1 VKSGLAVNMLRQ
13 GTHASTAAVAA
24 VGLIALPAALAT
36 GHGATGHGAATQ
48 AGQAPR
54 LAISVSDG
62 KLAARAGQSLTY
74 TIRLSNTGTAT
85 ATRLKVT
92 QTMSPG
98 LMVTG
103 ASAGAARGP
112 GWVAWSATVP
122 AGGARAFRVTARVA
136 RTPAR
141 VLRLAAVACAGLAGR
156 PPLVCAA
163 HLDRLPA
170 AQAGHAREAAQ
181 ARHAVLSGPLAA
193 AGLCLLAVCIAALLR
208 GVFRRRGRREPAEQ
222 IESISE
228 KVD

>member
-1 VKSGLAVNMLRQ
+1 MLRH
-13 GTHASTAAVAA
+13 GTYARTTAVAA
-24 VGLIALPAALAT
+24 AGLIALPAALAT
-36 GHGATGHGAATQ
+36 GHDATGHDAAGQ
-48 AGQAPR
+48 AGQAPPR

-62 KLAARAGQSLTY
+62 KVATRAGQSLTY

-98 LMVTG
+98 LMVIG

-122 AGGARAFRVTARVA
+122 AGGTRTFRVTARVA
-136 RTPAR
+136 RTPAK
-141 VLRLAAVACAGLAGR
+141 VLRLAAVACAGLPGR
-156 PPLVCAA
+156 QPLVCAA

-170 AQAGHAREAAQ
+170 AQAGRAREAAQ
-181 ARHAVLSGPLAA
+181 ARHAGLSRPLAA

-208 GVFRRRGRREPAEQ
+208 GVFHRRGRRDPAEQ
-222 IESISE
+222 IGSITE
-228 KVD
+228 KAD